1 MHVAIQPLGNLGD
14 LFYNALL
21 FPSFFNGVQR
31 FSAFLPHSS
40 EALSFTADVALTT
53 ILVGPASV
61 LMGATIAE
69 GSLTL
74 TPVQRRA
81 LDRGEL
87 WLRAFTR
94 DDPAGAARSRLV
106 VPAR

>member
-1 MHVAIQPLGNLGD
+1 MDWTLRLDGLAAEQVHGVMLHTGETGD
-14 LFYNALL
+14 G
-21 FPSFFNGVQR
+21 PSFAR
-31 FSAFLPHSS
+31 L
-40 EALSFTADVALTT
+40 
-53 ILVGPASV
+53 AS
-61 LMGATIAE
+61 MGATIAE